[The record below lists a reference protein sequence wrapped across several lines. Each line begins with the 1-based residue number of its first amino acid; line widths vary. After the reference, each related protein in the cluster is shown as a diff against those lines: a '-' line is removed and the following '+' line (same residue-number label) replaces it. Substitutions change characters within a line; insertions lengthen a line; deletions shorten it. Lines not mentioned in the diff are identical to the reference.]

1 MKRDKLFNL
10 DFIIPTKKDLLTIRQ
25 VKKLNIFKSGNEFE
39 PEGLFSTEIFG
50 PIGSMVRQEKFG
62 YIDLG
67 VGLLH
72 PLVYQ
77 DIIGLGTKYK
87 QIIHGEARA
96 TFDKDTNDFVI
107 VDKDDA
113 GDSGTGLY
121 FFIKYVEKLEISDN
135 NSDRRHFNIRKM
147 KKYGTPDK
155 LIHQV
160 LVLPAGLRDY
170 IVKDGKPS
178 EDEINDKYRSLLSI
192 SNTLKN
198 MKLTPEYMELFNS
211 TIINMQK
218 IFLNIYLSINGS
230 MGILSGKTGFIQ
242 NKWSK
247 RGVKYGTRNV
257 ITPMVKGVMN
267 LDSPNQI
274 GFNDTVM
281 GIYQF
286 VNAISP
292 VTRHHLKNDF
302 ISRVIEEDNARA
314 YLFNDKFES
323 ELVEIS
329 NKEKKL
335 WTSFEG
341 LDKVLSK
348 IGQDVVRFSDVK
360 IEGKYPF
367 LVRDTED
374 TIELFYGGEVIEDKT
389 NIRPITYFEL
399 MYLAVYD
406 IKGRYPAKVTRYPV
420 TGGGSTYPSKIF
432 LKTTVVS
439 RTVTLKVNGGEKT
452 IHEYPILTQKPYN
465 AMSPH
470 YSRLGGLGADHDGDQ
485 MSADIAMSEDVIKE
499 TEDMLNSVAYYI
511 TPDDKLSFSVTTAVS
526 ELVMLHLTDTL

>member
-1 MKRDKLFNL
+1 MNKDKLLNL
-10 DFIIPTKKDLLTIRQ
+10 DFIIPTKKDLLTIRP
-25 VKKLNIFKSGNEFE
+25 VTKLNIFKSGNDFE

-50 PIGSMVRQEKFG
+50 PIGSMARQEKFG

-72 PLVYQ
+72 PSVYQ
-77 DIIGLGTKYK
+77 DLIGLSTKYK
-87 QIIHGEARA
+87 QIIHGDARA
-96 TFDKDTNDFVI
+96 VFNKDEGDFTI
-107 VDKDDA
+107 VDKDDQ

-121 FFIKYVEKLEISDN
+121 FFIKYMDKINFSDN
-135 NSDRRHFNIRKM
+135 NSDRRHFNIKKVR
-147 KKYGTPDK
+147 KYGTVES
-155 LIHQV
+155 LIYQV

-178 EDEINDKYRSLLSI
+178 EDEINDKYRAMLSI

-198 MKLTPEYMELFNS
+198 MRLTEEYMELFNS
-211 TIINMQK
+211 TIINLQK
-218 IFLNIYLSINGS
+218 IFLDIYLAFNGAN
-230 MGILSGKTGFIQ
+230 GVLSGKTGFIQ

-257 ITPMVKGVMN
+257 ITPMVKGVLN

-281 GIYQF
+281 GVYQF

-292 VTRHHLKNDF
+292 VTKHYIKNSF
-302 ISRVIEEDNARA
+302 ISRVIEDDNSRA
-314 YLFNDKFES
+314 YLFNDKFDS
-323 ELVEIS
+323 VLVEIS
-329 NKEKKL
+329 NKEKKT

-341 LDKVLSK
+341 LDKILSK
-348 IGQDVVRFSDVK
+348 IGQDAIRFSEVK

-367 LVRDTED
+367 LVRDTGKS
-374 TIELFYGGEVIEDKT
+374 IEIFYGGDSIEDKT
-389 NIRPITYFEL
+389 DVRPITYMEL
-399 MYLAVYD
+399 LYLAIHDV
-406 IKGRYPAKVTRYPV
+406 KNKYPAKVTRYPV

-439 RTVTLKVNGGEKT
+439 RTVTLKVNGIEKE
-452 IHEYPILTQKPYN
+452 IHEYPILSQKPYN

-485 MSADIAMSEDVIKE
+485 MSADIAMSDDVIAE
-499 TEDMLNSVAYYI
+499 TNAMLDSIAYYV
-511 TPDDKLSFSVTTAVS
+511 TPDDKLAFSVRTTVS
-526 ELVMLHLTDTL
+526 DLVMKHLTDTL